1 MPDAEFQRAVAAI
14 HAGDLAMLEQL
25 LDAHPRLLRDRLDHD
40 YGYGDY
46 FGHPRLLWFVAD
58 NPTLI
63 QTMPANIV
71 AVARAIIVRGV
82 ERADLDY
89 TLELVMTSLPAR
101 EQGHQRPL
109 MNALLA
115 AGATATPR
123 AIAIALAHRE
133 VDAVQAL
140 LERGHPVT
148 PPIAAAFGRP
158 TELPPEE
165 VPLAFT
171 LAVIN
176 EQLEAARAALDAGAD
191 VNAYLELHA
200 HATALHQAAL
210 QDDVP
215 MVELLLA
222 RGART
227 DIRDTLHHATPL
239 GWALHDGRRRQVT
252 PLLQGPA
259 GSGA

>member
-1 MPDAEFQRAVAAI
+1 MPDAEFDQAVTAI
-14 HAGDLAMLEQL
+14 HAGDIATLERL
-25 LDAHPRLLRDRLDHD
+25 LDAHPRLLRETLPEDH
-40 YGYGDY
+40 GYGDY
-46 FGHPRLLWFVAD
+46 FRDPRLLWFVAD
-58 NPTLI
+58 NPNLI
-63 QTMPANIV
+63 ATIPANIV

-89 TLELVMTSLPAR
+89 TLELVMTSEPAR

-109 MNALLA
+109 MGALLS
-115 AGATATPR
+115 AGATATPQ

-133 VDAVQAL
+133 LDAVRAL
-140 LERGHPVT
+140 LERGQPVT

-158 TELPPEE
+158 TELPRAD
-165 VPLAFT
+165 VPMAFT

-176 EQLEAARAALDAGAD
+176 EQVEAARAALDAGAD

-200 HATALHQAAL
+200 HTTALHQAAL

-215 MVELLLA
+215 MVKLLLA

-227 DIRDTLHHATPL
+227 DIRDTLHHGTAL
-239 GWALHDGRRRQVT
+239 AWALHDGRRRRVT
-252 PLLQGPA
+252 PLLQGA
-259 GSGA
+259 ATSGA